1 MCQMLARRDK
11 ICHLMT
17 MNESKPPVPYTP
29 SIMGL
34 LEGAR
39 ESLMTS
45 IRPILREG
53 GFTVAQW
60 RVLRVLFDH
69 SPCEPARLARH
80 AQLHAP
86 SVLRILKELSRRQLI
101 VKEPRPQNS
110 RRGAVLLS
118 DSGRLE
124 VAETMARIAPIVEFC
139 ALRFGRKRF
148 AMLQKELAAF
158 TMSISPEIYA
168 EMTALP
174 LTKAVSTEDDD

>member
-1 MCQMLARRDK
+1 MRRVK
-11 ICHLMT
+11 ICHLMM
-17 MNESKPPVPYTP
+17 MNLSKPPVPYTP
-29 SIMGL
+29 SIVGL

-86 SVLRILKELSRRQLI
+86 SVLRILKGLNKRQLVI
-101 VKEPRPQNS
+101 KEPRPPNS

-118 DSGRLE
+118 DAGRKE
-124 VAETMARIAPIVEFC
+124 VSETMARIAPIVEFC
-139 ALRFGRKRF
+139 TLRFGRKRF

-174 LTKAVSTEDDD
+174 LAKAGPTEEDT